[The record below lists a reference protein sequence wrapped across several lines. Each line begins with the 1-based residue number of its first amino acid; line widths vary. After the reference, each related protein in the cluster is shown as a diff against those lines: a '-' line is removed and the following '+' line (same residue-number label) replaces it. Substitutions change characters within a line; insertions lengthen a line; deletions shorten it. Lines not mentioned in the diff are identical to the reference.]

1 LVCKNFTNNIVVE
14 YMSSYKRNEWDKWEK
29 WEIVFCRESGKLRS
43 GRRGNGR
50 SRELCASNNSLRR

>member
-1 LVCKNFTNNIVVE
+1 
-14 YMSSYKRNEWDKWEK
+14 MSSYKRNEWDKWEKWEK